1 MFDLNLRNKIII
13 LGVLA
18 ALVPTVTGSLLVYW
32 KEQRVNAQ
40 MQKAI
45 DNYSYQLIDRAADD
59 AYSTVEISNS
69 MIQKYVDHSL
79 SMGQSLLKY
88 GGEVHFTN
96 PNVTWNAINQFNL
109 KSTTVS
115 LPRFMVGNT
124 WLQPNPDFKIKTP
137 IIDEVTDITTA
148 TCTIFQRIN
157 EAGDMLRVA
166 TSVPNKDGSRAIS
179 TYIPAVNPDGK
190 PNPVIASVLG
200 GETFRGRA
208 FVVNN
213 WYMTAYAP
221 LRNSKGEIIGMFYV
235 GIRRDAAPAMRKILA
250 ETQVGKTGAIYIL
263 YATSSGASE
272 ARDLR
277 GECVISKDAKYDGQ
291 NLINEQDVDGK
302 YYIQDI
308 LQHAVKLR
316 PNESGEMHVMLR
328 NPANGEVTHQI
339 LQYQY
344 FKPWDWVII
353 AQAPQS
359 DFDEARE
366 NTHRE
371 LRSLLYLSIGGGV
384 IGLAIAIWLALFISA
399 HIARP
404 IAQVTVIAGRIA
416 EGNLL
421 EAGQLAGAE
430 TCSLTKKRIDDG
442 NSSVT
447 ERFSKTRDETG
458 RLFCAVR
465 TMIDNLYSLISQ
477 VKSASIQLI
486 STATQ
491 ISATSK
497 QQESTVQN
505 FGTSTSEIAA
515 AVKEISATSQEL
527 LKTMDDVTIVANQ
540 TGSQAAAAHT
550 SIGGME
556 EAMRKLAQ
564 STGTISSKLSIINDK
579 ANNIGSVITTITKV
593 ADQTNLLSLNAAIEA
608 EKAGEYGLGF
618 SVVAREIRRLAD
630 QTAVATLDIEQMIRE
645 MQTSVSTGVME
656 MDKFSEE
663 VRRGVDTASQLGQQ
677 FGRIID
683 QVQAL
688 TPRFEAVHEGM
699 QAQSQGAQQINDA
712 MLQLTDAA
720 RQSAVSIREFN
731 LAAEQL
737 HRAVQGLKEE
747 ITKFKVA

>member
-1 MFDLNLRNKIII
+1 MIDLNLRNKII
-13 LGVLA
+13 LLA
-18 ALVPTVTGSLLVYW
+18 VTVALAPIVTGAFLVLV
-32 KEQRVNAQ
+32 KERRVNDQ

-45 DNYSYQLIDRAADD
+45 DNYSSQLIDRSADD
-59 AYSTVEISNS
+59 AYSTLEVSNVL
-69 MIQKYVDHSL
+69 IQKNVD
-79 SMGQSLLKY
+79 QSLAVAHFLLKQA
-88 GGEVHFTN
+88 GGVTLAE
-96 PNVTWNAINQFNL
+96 PGYTWNATNQ
-109 KSTTVS
+109 VS
-115 LPRFMVGNT
+115 LKTTPVTIPRFMVGSN
-124 WLQPNPDFKIKTP
+124 WIKPNNDFKTPTP
-137 IIDEVTDITTA
+137 IIDSVTEITKA

-157 EAGDMLRVA
+157 EEGDMLRIA
-166 TSVPNKDGSRAIS
+166 TSVPTKEGNRAIA
-179 TYIPAVNPDGK
+179 TFIPAINPDGTK
-190 PNPVIASVLG
+190 NKVIASVLAD
-200 GETFRGRA
+200 ETYRGRA
-208 FVVNN
+208 YVVNA
-213 WYMTAYAP
+213 WYMTSYEP
-221 LRNSKGEIIGMFYV
+221 LHDARGSIIGMLYV
-235 GIRRDAAPAMRKILA
+235 GVNRDSVSIVRRILSG
-250 ETQVGKTGAIYIL
+250 TQVSKTGSISVVYGPN
-263 YATSSGASE
+263 SSIGANQ
-272 ARDLR
+272 DLR
-277 GECVISKDAKYDGQ
+277 GQCILSKDSK
-291 NLINEQDVDGK
+291 LDGK
-302 YYIQDI
+302 NLLGLLDSSG
-308 LQHAVKLR
+308 QHYMETIITEAAKLE
-316 PNESGEMHVMLR
+316 PYD
-328 NPANGEVTHQI
+328 NGFMDVQLTDPETQTPYRQI
-339 LQYQY
+339 IQYQY

-353 AQAPQS
+353 AAAPES
-359 DFDEARE
+359 DFATARD
-366 NTHRE
+366 NVHHE
-371 LRSLLYLSIGGGV
+371 LESLMYLSIWGGIV
-384 IGLAIAIWLALFISA
+384 GLIAAIVLALFVSRR
-399 HIARP
+399 IATP
-404 IAQVTVIAGRIA
+404 ITRVTAIAASIA

-430 TCSLTKKRIDDG
+430 TCSLKGAIDG
-442 NSSVT
+442 ESKQT
-447 ERFSKTRDETG
+447 IAERYSKTKDETG
-458 RLFCAVR
+458 RLFCATR

-477 VKSASIQLI
+477 VKTASIQLI

-497 QQESTVQN
+497 QQETTVQN

-527 LKTMDDVTIVANQ
+527 LKTMDDVTVVANQ

-564 STGTISSKLSIINDK
+564 STSTISSKLSIINDK

-663 VRRGVDTASQLGQQ
+663 VRRGVDTASKLGQD
-677 FGRIID
+677 FGKIID

-712 MLQLTDAA
+712 MLQLTEAA

-747 ITKFKVA
+747 VTKFKVA

>member
-1 MFDLNLRNKIII
+1 MFDLNLRNKIIL

-18 ALVPTVTGSLLVYW
+18 ALVPTITGSLLVFW
-32 KEQRVNAQ
+32 KEQRVNVQ

-45 DNYSYQLIDRAADD
+45 NDYSSQLIDRAADD
-59 AYSTVEISNS
+59 AYSTIEISNS
-69 MIQKYVDHSL
+69 LIQKNVD
-79 SMGQSLLKY
+79 QSLNIARALLRRS
-88 GGEVHFTN
+88 GEIRFSS
-96 PNVTWNAINQFNL
+96 PNVTWNAINQFTL
-109 KSTTVS
+109 QSLTLS
-115 LPRFMVGNT
+115 LPRPMLGNN
-124 WLQPNPDFKIKTP
+124 WIQPNTDLKTKSP
-137 IIDEVTDITTA
+137 VVDEVTEITGA

-166 TSVPNKDGSRAIS
+166 TNVPTKDGIRAIG
-179 TYIPAVNPDGK
+179 TYIPAINADGK
-190 PNPVIASVLG
+190 ANPVIATVLSG
-200 GETFRGRA
+200 DTYRGRA

-213 WYMTAYAP
+213 WYMSAYEP
-221 LRNSKGEIIGMFYV
+221 IRNEKGEITGMLYV
-235 GIRRDAAPAMRKILA
+235 GVRRDSAPTMRKILS
-250 ETQVGKTGAIYIL
+250 ETQVGKTGFIYIL
-263 YATSSGASE
+263 YGTSAGTGE
-272 ARDLR
+272 THDFK
-277 GECVISKDAKYDGQ
+277 GECVLSKDGRFDGQ
-291 NLINEQDVDGK
+291 NFLNAQDADGK
-302 YYIQDI
+302 YYIQEI
-308 LQHAVKLR
+308 LKHAIKLR
-316 PNESGEMHVMLR
+316 PNESGEFHTLLR
-328 NPANGEVTHQI
+328 NPNTGEIDHELI
-339 LQYQY
+339 QYQY

-359 DFDEARE
+359 DFDAARE

-371 LRSLLYLSIGGGV
+371 LRSLLYLSIVGGFF
-384 IGLAIAIWLALFISA
+384 GLLIAIWLACFISA
-399 HIARP
+399 RIAKP
-404 IAQVTVIAGRIA
+404 IAQVTEIAGRIA

-430 TCSLTKKRIDDG
+430 TCSLSKKSSTG
-442 NSSVT
+442 NLSVT
-447 ERFSKTRDETG
+447 ERFAKSKDETG

-465 TMIDNLYSLISQ
+465 TMIDHLYSLISQ

-497 QQESTVQN
+497 QQETTVQN

-564 STGTISSKLSIINDK
+564 STSSISSKLSVINDK

-645 MQTSVSTGVME
+645 MQGSVSTGVME

-663 VRRGVDTASQLGQQ
+663 VRRGVDTASKLGQD
-677 FGRIID
+677 FGKIID

-712 MLQLTDAA
+712 MLQLTEAA

>member
-32 KEQRVNAQ
+32 KEHRVNVQ

-45 DNYSYQLIDRAADD
+45 DNYSNQLIDRAADD
-59 AYSTVEISNS
+59 AYSTVEISNL

-79 SMGQSLLKY
+79 SMARALLKY
-88 GGEVHFTN
+88 GGEVHFAG

-109 KSTTVS
+109 KTNAVS

-124 WLQPNPDFKIKTP
+124 WIQPNPDFKVKTP
-137 IIDEVTDITTA
+137 VVDEATDITTA
-148 TCTIFQRIN
+148 TCTIFQRMN
-157 EAGDMLRVA
+157 EAGDMLRIA

-190 PNPVIASVLG
+190 PNPVIATVLS

-213 WYMTAYAP
+213 WYMTAYEP
-221 LRNSKGEIIGMFYV
+221 MRNGKGDIIGMLYV
-235 GIRRDAAPAMRKILA
+235 GIRRDAAPVMRKILA
-250 ETQVGKTGAIYIL
+250 ETQVGKTGFIYIL

-272 ARDLR
+272 ARDLK

-291 NLINEQDVDGK
+291 NLLNEQDVNGK

-308 LQHAVKLR
+308 LQRAVKLR

-328 NPANGEVTHQI
+328 NSATGEVTHQI
-339 LQYQY
+339 IQYQY

-384 IGLAIAIWLALFISA
+384 IGLAIALWLALFISA

-430 TCSLTKKRIDDG
+430 TCSLTKKVDDG
-442 NSSVT
+442 TGSVA

-540 TGSQAAAAHT
+540 TGSQAASAHT

>member
-32 KEQRVNAQ
+32 KEHRVNVQ

-45 DNYSYQLIDRAADD
+45 DNYSSQLIDRAADD
-59 AYSTVEISNS
+59 AYSTVEISNT

-79 SMGQSLLKY
+79 SMAQALLKY
-88 GGEVHFTN
+88 GGEVHLAG
-96 PNVTWNAINQFNL
+96 PNVTWNAVNQFNL
-109 KSTTVS
+109 KATTVS

-124 WLQPNPDFKIKTP
+124 WLQPNPDFKVKTP
-137 IIDEVTDITTA
+137 IIDEATDITTA

-179 TYIPAVNPDGK
+179 TYIPAVNSDGK
-190 PNPVIASVLG
+190 PNPVIASVLS

-213 WYMTAYAP
+213 WYMTAYEP
-221 LRNSKGEIIGMFYV
+221 LRNGKGDIIGMLYV
-235 GIRRDAAPAMRKILA
+235 GIRRDSAPVMRKILA
-250 ETQVGKTGAIYIL
+250 ETQVGKTGSIYIL
-263 YATSSGASE
+263 YASSSGTSE
-272 ARDLR
+272 ARDLK

-291 NLINEQDVDGK
+291 NLLNEQDVNGK

-316 PNESGEMHVMLR
+316 PNESGETHLMLR

-339 LQYQY
+339 IQYQY

-359 DFDEARE
+359 DFDEARQ
-366 NTHRE
+366 NTRRE

-430 TCSLTKKRIDDG
+430 TCSLTKKKIDDG
-442 NSSVT
+442 TKSVS

-540 TGSQAAAAHT
+540 TGSQAASAHT